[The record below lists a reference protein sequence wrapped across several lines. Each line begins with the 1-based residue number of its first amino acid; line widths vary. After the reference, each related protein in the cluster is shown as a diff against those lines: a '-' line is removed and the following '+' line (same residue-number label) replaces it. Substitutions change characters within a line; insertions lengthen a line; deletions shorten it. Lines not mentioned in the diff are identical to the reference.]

1 MLKADLHVHSVGSYD
16 GSASVDEILDAAV
29 DAGLDAVAITDHDE
43 IEESLE
49 AADRAGDRGL
59 VGVPGVEVS
68 TADGHLLALGV
79 DERPSAGEPVGETV
93 ERVREL
99 GGAAVVP
106 HPFQR
111 TRHGVGAVE
120 DVDAVETYN
129 SRLFTGLA
137 NRRARRFARKNG
149 LPELAGSDAH
159 IAEMVGRAY
168 TVIDSEPDADAL
180 VEAIKQGRTET
191 HGKRTP
197 WTLSARQFGAR
208 IPGRLKNALLS
219 LL

>member
-16 GSASVDEILDAAV
+16 GNASVDEVLDAAV
-29 DAGLDAVAITDHDE
+29 STGLDAVAVTDHDE
-43 IEESLE
+43 IEQSLE
-49 AADRAGDRGL
+49 AADRADERGL

-68 TADGHLLALGV
+68 TEDGHLLALGV
-79 DERPSAGEPVGETV
+79 EERPPADEPVADTV

-111 TRHGVGAVE
+111 TRHGVGAVK
-120 DVDAVETYN
+120 DCDAVETYN

-137 NRRARRFARKNG
+137 NKQARRFARKNN

-168 TVIDSEPDADAL
+168 TLIDADPDVDSL
-180 VEAIKQGRTET
+180 IEAIKDGRTET

>member
-16 GSASVDEILDAAV
+16 GSASVEEILDAAV
-29 DAGLDAVAITDHDE
+29 EAGLDAVAVTDHDE
-43 IEESLE
+43 IEQSLE
-49 AADRAGDRGL
+49 AADRANERGL

-68 TADGHLLALGV
+68 TEEGHLLALGV
-79 DERPSAGEPVGETV
+79 EQRPSANEPVPDTI

-111 TRHGVGAVE
+111 MRHGIGAVE
-120 DVDAVETYN
+120 DCDAIETYN

-137 NRRARRFARKNG
+137 NKRARRFARRND

-168 TVIDSEPDADAL
+168 TLIDADRDADSL
-180 VEAIKQGRTET
+180 IEAIKDGRTET
-191 HGKRTP
+191 RGKRTP
-197 WTLSARQFGAR
+197 WTLSAWQFGAR
-208 IPGRLKNALLS
+208 VPGRIKNALLS
-219 LL
+219 LF